1 MLTEELPG
9 MPIEKI
15 APLPG
20 NMVVI
25 LDQARTHNTAGD
37 ASKMFYC

>member
-9 MPIEKI
+9 MQIERT

-20 NMVVI
+20 NIVVI
-25 LDQARTHNTAGD
+25 LDQSKTHSSAGD
-37 ASKMFYC
+37 ASKMFHC

>member
-9 MPIEKI
+9 MPIERK

-20 NMVVI
+20 NIVVI
-25 LDQARTHNTAGD
+25 LDQAKTHNTAGD
-37 ASKMFYC
+37 ASKMFHC